1 MGDFVL
7 GEEVEKFEAWMSGRC
22 HRAHSISLNSGTDAL
37 LLALRALE
45 IGPGDEVITRANTFV
60 ATVGAIVSAG
70 LSDGHERGIYP
81 WAFLAGLGR

>member
-1 MGDFVL
+1 MTLCSARRSRNSRHGCPGDVTEPTPFP
-7 GEEVEKFEAWMSGRC
+7 S
-22 HRAHSISLNSGTDAL
+22 AL

-45 IGPGDEVITRANTFV
+45 IGPGDEVITCANTFV

>member
-1 MGDFVL
+1 M
-7 GEEVEKFEAWMSGRC
+7 
-22 HRAHSISLNSGTDAL
+22 

-45 IGPGDEVITRANTFV
+45 IGPGDEVITCANTFV

>member
-1 MGDFVL
+1 MCSARRSRNSRHGCLGDVTEPTQFP
-7 GEEVEKFEAWMSGRC
+7 S
-22 HRAHSISLNSGTDAL
+22 AL

-70 LSDGHERGIYP
+70 LSDRHERGIYP
-81 WAFLAGLGR
+81 WAFLAGLRD